1 MKYHINTESLGSTF
15 MLPTPVIDKWIKLAS
30 NTQLKVILYVFRN
43 IANGLDAEN
52 TAKALGLGIDEVSD
66 ALSFW
71 EERGLLCSEKE
82 VIKEKETKN
91 IVQKTEMPTREDVI
105 ARGLEDDNVKLIMR
119 EAQIFFGR
127 GLKQNESSWLLYLYD
142 DCGMDPAVILC
153 LLSHSAAEGKC
164 NLNNIKKTSNR
175 WLKEGVETVADAER
189 IINLSAREELAWRTV
204 QSIFGMEKRNP
215 SEKEKA
221 LAFLWLTEWEI
232 PTDILKAAYDTCV
245 DTTSKFSFPYVAKIV
260 EKWHKKGYKTV
271 EDVKENPVKKKAEK
285 NRSFAGYDLD
295 DVYEILNRD

>member
-1 MKYHINTESLGSTF
+1 MKYHINTESLGSTV

-52 TAKALGLGIDEVSD
+52 TVKALGLGIDEVSD

-71 EERGLLCSEKE
+71 EERGLLYSEKE

-127 GLKQNESSWLLYLYD
+127 GLKQNENSYLLYLYD
-142 DCGMDPAVILC
+142 DCGMDPAVILY
-153 LLSHSAAEGKC
+153 LLSHSAAAGKC
-164 NLNNIKKTSNR
+164 NLKYIKETSNR

-189 IINLSAREELAWRTV
+189 VINLSAREELAWRTV
-204 QSIFGMEKRNP
+204 QSIFGMEKRKP
-215 SEKEKA
+215 SEKEKITA
-221 LAFLWLTEWEI
+221 SLWLNDWEI

-271 EDVKENPVKKKAEK
+271 EDVKEDEKKNQTSKQ
-285 NRSFAGYDLD
+285 NYAGYDIDTIKEFLD
-295 DVYEILNRD
+295 KD